1 MKEWEAIFAP
11 SSAGTVRVL
20 SDFYASIFETLVR
33 DNRSEISSA
42 ETLSFT
48 YGALRMSLRAVG
60 RAVPWDVGGVLL
72 KRLRE
77 LTWAGLTGLFSVAV
91 WFLKGMG
98 FWSVIVVV
106 LMVWQRGGE
115 DVVQNVI
122 T

>member
-1 MKEWEAIFAP
+1 MADA
-11 SSAGTVRVL
+11 
-20 SDFYASIFETLVR
+20 LVR
-33 DNRSEISSA
+33 DNNRSEISSA

-60 RAVPWDVGGVLL
+60 RAVAWDVIGGVLL
-72 KRLRE
+72 ERLRE
-77 LTWAGLTGLFSVAV
+77 LSCAGLTGLFSVAV
-91 WFLKGMG
+91 WFVKGVG

-106 LMVWQRGGE
+106 LTVWQRGGQ